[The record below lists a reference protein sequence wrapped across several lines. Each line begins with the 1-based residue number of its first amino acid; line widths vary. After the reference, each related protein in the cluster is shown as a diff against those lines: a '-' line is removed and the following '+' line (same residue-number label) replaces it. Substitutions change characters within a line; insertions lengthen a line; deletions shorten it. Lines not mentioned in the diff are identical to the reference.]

1 MRVAHLFAGVGGG
14 LYADLILGHTPV
26 VAVEISPY
34 CCQVLRERKADGTF
48 PDLRIIEADV
58 RTVDFATELAGCDA
72 ICAGFPCQDISCA
85 GKGGGITGERSG
97 LYREVIRAVDDI
109 RPAWVFLENSPNIRT
124 HGRHVVIGDLVARG
138 YAWRDGRLGAHN
150 VGAPHKR
157 DRWWCL
163 ATNTHGSRE
172 LQQEG
177 CEQTQRGR
185 SGDSVGKDA
194 TDAAGVGCDQTKAQ
208 PGEYRRR
215 GRGEVDQPAADAD
228 LQRLEV
234 AERGKAGGQQQTP
247 AGGGRN
253 VGWWGIEPGVVR
265 VVHGFPNRGDRIKS
279 LGNSQAPLCA
289 AVAWKALG
297 GP

>member
-1 MRVAHLFAGVGGG
+1 MRVAHLFAGIGGG

-97 LYREVIRAVDDI
+97 LYREVIRAVDAI

-124 HGRHVVIGDLVARG
+124 KGRHVVIGDLVARG
-138 YAWRDGRLGAHN
+138 YAWRDGRLGARD

-163 ATNTHGSRE
+163 ATHTHGSRE

-177 CEQTQRGR
+177 CEQAQRGR
-185 SGDSVGKDA
+185 SGDSAGKDA
-194 TDAAGVGCDQTKAQ
+194 TDAD
-208 PGEYRRR
+208 R
-215 GRGEVDQPAADAD
+215 
-228 LQRLEV
+228 QRLEV
-234 AERGKAGGQQQTP
+234 AERGQAGGQQQTP

-253 VGWWGIEPGVVR
+253 VGWWSVEPGVVR
-265 VVHGFPNRGDRIKS
+265 VVHGFPNRGDRIKA
-279 LGNSQAPLCA
+279 LGNSQVPLCA